1 LKEINNHFPS
11 LLSHQSC
18 VSAVPPFEKILLPP
32 LCIDD
37 TGKQKQKIQEGMDDI
52 ISLYLFDK
60 VFSLIR

>member
-1 LKEINNHFPS
+1 MFRLFPHLK
-11 LLSHQSC
+11 
-18 VSAVPPFEKILLPP
+18 KILLPP